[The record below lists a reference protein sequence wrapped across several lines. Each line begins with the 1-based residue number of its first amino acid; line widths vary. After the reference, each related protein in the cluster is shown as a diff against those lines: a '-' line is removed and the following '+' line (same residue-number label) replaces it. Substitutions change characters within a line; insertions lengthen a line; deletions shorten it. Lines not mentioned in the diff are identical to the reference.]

1 MLYSLFLIIAVLY
14 NIRKFSK
21 ERAVFLSSLMS
32 ATTQQHREMILSHHF
47 HIFIFEAFLG
57 FIVSHLITEGSFA
70 MGILGFGGVYVLLV
84 GLGLFIYQ
92 YFLKFVEKETGLELR
107 KSFNQHLIKEFRVSF
122 ALIMLPIL
130 LYSLLNWTFQDDA
143 SSTEKGSMWILE
155 FLINFIF
162 VSVLTISCTVII
174 MLRLLPNREITE
186 TEYLEVINKRLAQI
200 GMPKMRV
207 KWIETDIKNAF
218 VVGLK
223 LLKFSNQTM
232 FIGRSLR
239 TMLTVEEFDAV
250 IAHEL
255 AHVANRHIHK
265 RVIELLKNFVSAL
278 VGFGALMLL
287 CLGLFHLYFGEDIAL
302 HKALVTTITGL
313 TCLSWFFFNYS
324 LFFDTIRSHEYEA
337 DAYAVLNLGASFSAL
352 KSALEKLTRSEEMP
366 EYLRT
371 KTRSPQKTNPYTSWI
386 TRMFSTHPEL
396 NERIESL
403 ERKIEYGLPF
413 NYYVSTPQK
422 IKSSLGVFLQ
432 WRVSLPLAGIFSV
445 LTVWSIYSVREGGR
459 LVSFI
464 KDNDVESI
472 IKNQQIKESIN
483 AKPFMVGKSL
493 MYFIVQKQNP
503 ELIDFYLDQGAD
515 PGRTL
520 IYLSETK
527 NFDLFRGYYT
537 ELSQNLTED
546 EYYLVLLRSA
556 DVNFTEGYRYL
567 VNSPRFDILNPD
579 YKTDLVKNHR
589 PGSRERRPASVETN
603 K

>member
-1 MLYSLFLIIAVLY
+1 MLYTLFLVIAVLY
-14 NIRKFSK
+14 NMRKFSK
-21 ERAVFLSSLMS
+21 ERAVFLNSLIS
-32 ATTQQHREMILSHHF
+32 ATTEQHREMILSHHF

-70 MGILGFGGVYVLLV
+70 MGILGFGVVYILLV
-84 GLGLFIYQ
+84 GLGLFLYQ

-107 KSFNQHLIKEFRVSF
+107 KSFNQHVIKEFRVSF

-143 SSTEKGSMWILE
+143 TSTEKGSVWILE

-186 TEYLEVINKRLAQI
+186 PEYLDVINKRLAQI

-223 LLKFSNQTM
+223 LLRFSNQTM

-278 VGFGALMLL
+278 VGFGTLMLL
-287 CLGLFHLYFGEDIAL
+287 SLAFFHLYFGEDINL
-302 HKALVTTITGL
+302 YKASVTLVTAL
-313 TCLSWFFFNYS
+313 TCLGWLFFNYS

-337 DAYAVLNLGASFSAL
+337 DAFAVLNMGASFSAL
-352 KSALEKLTRSEEMP
+352 KSALEKLTQTEEMP

-371 KTRSPQKTNPYTSWI
+371 KTRRPQKKNAYTQCFARI
-386 TRMFSTHPEL
+386 FSTHPEL
-396 NERIESL
+396 SERIESL
-403 ERKIEYGLPF
+403 EHKIEFGLPF

-422 IKSSLGVFLQ
+422 IKSSLGIFLQ
-432 WRVSLPLAGIFSV
+432 WKVSLPLASV
-445 LTVWSIYSVREGGR
+445 FAIMTGWAVFSVREGGR
-459 LVSFI
+459 LVAFI
-464 KDNDVESI
+464 MDSEVQSI
-472 IKNQQIKESIN
+472 IDNKDVHQRIN
-483 AKPFMVGKSL
+483 AKPFLVGKSL
-493 MYFIVQKQNP
+493 MYYIVQKQNP
-503 ELIDFYLDQGAD
+503 ELIDYYLSKGAD

-537 ELSQNLTED
+537 ELAANLTED

-567 VNSPRFDILNPD
+567 VNSPRFDLLNPD
-579 YKTDLVKNHR
+579 YKTELVKNHR
-589 PGSRERRPASVETN
+589 PSAKDRRPASAE
-603 K
+603 KE